1 MTTPADAPHPFLFIP
16 GPVEVDAELRAIMAM
31 PAIGH
36 RSQAFLDVAIALGAQ
51 LRALFLTRG
60 YALFEN
66 APATALMEASIRN
79 LARTR
84 TLHLTNGAFSERWA
98 KISESC
104 GREAHSL
111 AVEWGQAVE
120 PQQLREHLRSGPAYE
135 VVTITHCETST
146 GVLSPLRELC
156 QVVRETQP
164 DALVVADV
172 VTSLA
177 GAELRVDDWGIDCAF
192 AGTQKCLA
200 LPPGLVVYT
209 VSERAM
215 ARAKTMPGRGWLL
228 DFARAADGLA
238 KGETVATPCVPLVY
252 ALAHQLAR
260 IARETLPVRW
270 QRHETMRAQ
279 TQAWCERHG
288 FELLVAPGLRSPT
301 VSTIKASGR
310 VVKDL
315 LAAAKAKGYT
325 LGNGYGKLRDVTFR
339 IGHMGDHTPERLA
352 GLLAALASA

>member
-1 MTTPADAPHPFLFIP
+1 MTSPADAPHPFLFIP
-16 GPVEVDAELRAIMAM
+16 GPVEVDPELRAIMAM

-36 RSQAFLDVAIALGAQ
+36 RSQGFLDVAIKLCTQ
-51 LRALFLTRG
+51 LQALFATRAH
-60 YALFEN
+60 ALFEN

-104 GREAHSL
+104 GREAHCL
-111 AVEWGQAVE
+111 AVGWGEAVD
-120 PQQLREHLRSGPAYE
+120 PQQLRDHLRRGPAYE

-146 GVLSPLRELC
+146 GVLSPLRDLS

-215 ARAKTMPGRGWLL
+215 SRARTMPGRGWLL
-228 DFARAADGLA
+228 DFVRAAEGLG

-252 ALAHQLAR
+252 ALAHQLGR
-260 IARETLPVRW
+260 IEREGLPARW
-270 QRHETMRAQ
+270 QRHAAMRSLTET
-279 TQAWCERHG
+279 WCQRRG
-288 FELLVAPGLRSPT
+288 FELFVASGLRSPT

-315 LAAAKAKGYT
+315 IASAKAKGYT

-339 IGHMGDHTPERLA
+339 IGHMGDHTPERVA
-352 GLLAALASA
+352 GLLGALADA